1 MIRKG
6 KITDLIDLQKIMKS
20 SLGFWQYSEND
31 MIELIKHLNITET
44 FINDAIIYVE
54 ENEGKIEGFFGI
66 IPYDDLNEAKFY
78 INPSNIKTGIGKR
91 LWHHVIQDLEKMELD
106 YITIIIDGNA
116 IGFYEKLG
124 FIKIGEQP
132 SKLNNV
138 NNESY
143 TPIMRYYLKK

>member
-6 KITDLIDLQKIMKS
+6 KKSDLVNLQEVMKN

-31 MIELIKHLNITET
+31 MKELIKHLNITEQ
-44 FINDAIIYVE
+44 FIDNAIIYVE
-54 ENEGKIEGFFGI
+54 ENEEKIEGFFGVVLG
-66 IPYDDLNEAKFY
+66 DELNEAKFY
-78 INPSNIKTGIGKR
+78 INPSNIRTGIGKR

-106 YITIIIDGNA
+106 YITIVIDSHA

-124 FIKIGEQP
+124 CIKIGEQP
-132 SKLNNV
+132 SKLNNE

-143 TPIMRYYLKK
+143 TPIMRYYFKK